1 MMKSK
6 IGIILTVFIFMAA
19 GCKNTTWD
27 DHYTKLPETINMN
40 VWDAVKARSDLSKF
54 VDLMVKYHFDSLFT
68 SNDSYTLFIPDNT
81 AIDKLMQSEDI
92 GTTLLKYHI
101 SRHVIQPVDIQGKRK
116 LQTLDEKYSTFESV
130 AGSSTYDDV
139 PLIFESPLYLNGKFF
154 IMGEVAVP
162 KLNLY
167 EYFAKNN
174 TYLKAYI
181 DSKDSLVLDR
191 EKSKAIGYDENGNT
205 VYDTVATRYNDVEN
219 YYFPMSKEFR
229 VWTAT
234 IAFPR
239 QAKYEAGLTEM
250 AQKLGGNYVDYRDI
264 PVKWQQD
271 ILIPHLL
278 DHGVFLNM
286 LDASEFKTI
295 DILTKKKKYNMVNII
310 PDSIVVNY
318 VPIDK
323 YLSSNGVTYDYKT
336 FTVPDSLFAGTETFE
351 GEWLTIPTGSGKYAW
366 RKNVSVDNP
375 KSYSVSNSYIKGL
388 SNDSILIV
396 NFDKG
401 YTGTF
406 VLQFFS
412 KDLFPR
418 KYRMVVTTHMDI
430 GGLYDIYVNDVLV
443 RSFNYYLYVEKRTI
457 IPSVDGVTKFA
468 PLTKGGG
475 RYNKFDC
482 WVENII
488 TTYGKASIRFEYKGP
503 GTSVPKNG
511 LVIDAIEFIP
521 AL

>member
-1 MMKSK
+1 MKSK
-6 IGIILTVFIFMAA
+6 IGIILAVFIFIAA

-27 DHYTKLPETINMN
+27 DHYTNLPETINMN
-40 VWDAVKARSDLSKF
+40 VWEAVKARSDLSKF
-54 VDLMVKYHFDSLFT
+54 VELMVKYKYDSLFT
-68 SNDSYTLFIPDNT
+68 SNDSYTLFIPDNS
-81 AIDKLMQSEDI
+81 AIDRLMQSEDI
-92 GTTLLKYHI
+92 GTTILNYHI

-116 LQTLDEKYSTFESV
+116 LQTLVDKYSTFESV
-130 AGSSTYDDV
+130 GGHSTYDDV
-139 PLIFESPLYLNGKFF
+139 PLTFESPLYLNGKFF
-154 IMGEVAVP
+154 VLGEVAVP

-181 DSKDSLVLDR
+181 DSKDSIVLDR
-191 EKSKAIGYDENGNT
+191 EKSRAIGYDENGNT
-205 VYDTVATRYNDVEN
+205 VYDTVATRYNKVEAK
-219 YYFPMSKEFR
+219 YFPMSKEYR

-234 IAFPR
+234 FAFPR

-250 AQKLGGNYVDYRDI
+250 AQKLGGNFVDYTDI
-264 PVKWQQD
+264 PVKWQQN

-286 LDASEFKTI
+286 LDESEFETI
-295 DILTKKKKYNMVNII
+295 AVLTKRKKYNMVNINV
-310 PDSIVVNY
+310 DSIVVNY
-318 VPIDK
+318 TPIDK
-323 YLSSNGVTYDYKT
+323 YLSSNGVTYDYKV

-351 GEWLTIPTGSGKYAW
+351 GEWLTIPTGAGTYAW
-366 RKNVSVDNP
+366 RKNVSV
-375 KSYSVSNSYIKGL
+375 SSSLRVINSYIKGL

-401 YTGTF
+401 YTGNY

-418 KYRMVVTTHMDI
+418 RYRMVVTTHMDI
-430 GGLYDIYVNDVLV
+430 GGLYDIYVNDVKV
-443 RSFNYYLYVEKRTI
+443 TSFDYYLYVRNRTI
-457 IPSVDGVTKFA
+457 ITSVDGVTRFT
-468 PLTKGGG
+468 PLTAGGG

-482 WVENII
+482 WVDLTNTE
-488 TTYGKASIRFEYKGP
+488 YGKAKIRFEYMGP
-503 GTSVPKNG
+503 STSVPNNG
-511 LVIDAIEFIP
+511 LVIDAIQFIP

>member
-6 IGIILTVFIFMAA
+6 IGILLTVIIFTAM

-40 VWDAVKARSDLSKF
+40 VWDAIQARSDLSKF
-54 VDLMVKYHFDSLFT
+54 VDLMVKYKYDSLFT
-68 SNDSYTLFIPDNT
+68 SNDSYTLFIPDNS

-92 GTTLLKYHI
+92 GATILNYHI
-101 SRHVIQPVDIQGKRK
+101 SRHVIQLVGIQGKRK
-116 LQTLDEKYSTFESV
+116 LQTLEDKYSTFESV
-130 AGSSTYDDV
+130 GGNSTYDDV
-139 PLIFESPLYLNGKFF
+139 PLTFESPLYLNGKFF
-154 IMGEVAVP
+154 VMGEVAVP
-162 KLNLY
+162 KFNLY

-181 DSKDSLVLDR
+181 DSKDSIVLDR
-191 EKSKAIGYDENGNT
+191 EKSRAIGYDENGNT
-205 VYDTVATRYNDVEN
+205 VYDTVATRYNEVEAK
-219 YYFPMSKEFR
+219 YFPMSKEYR

-234 IAFPR
+234 FAFPR
-239 QAKYEAGLTEM
+239 QEKYEAGLTEM
-250 AQKLGGNYVDYRDI
+250 AQKLGGDFVDYKDI
-264 PVKWQQD
+264 PVKWQEN

-286 LDASEFKTI
+286 LDESEFETI
-295 DILTKKKKYNMVNII
+295 DVLTKRKKYNMVNINV
-310 PDSIVVNY
+310 DSIVVNY
-318 VPIDK
+318 TPTDK
-323 YLSSNGVTYDYKT
+323 YLSSNGVTYDYKV

-351 GEWLTIPTGSGKYAW
+351 GEWLTIPTGAGTYAW
-366 RKNVSVDNP
+366 RKNVSVSSSL
-375 KSYSVSNSYIKGL
+375 KVINSYIKGL

-401 YTGTF
+401 YKGTY

-443 RSFNYYLYVEKRTI
+443 KSFDYYLYVRNRTI
-457 IPSVDGVTKFA
+457 INSVDGVTKFA
-468 PLTKGGG
+468 PLTAGGG

-482 WVENII
+482 WVDNI
-488 TTYGKASIRFEYKGP
+488 TEYGKAKIRFEYKGP
-503 GTSVPKNG
+503 STSVPNNG